1 MLLLTNRDIHEV
13 LDMGD
18 CLDAIRGM
26 AEEIGAGDSVALGRT
41 DVYTPSDGGPAP
53 FHRWAVMTGTSRRR
67 GYLCART
74 MSDMVSWPVVD
85 GRRRE
90 DKFAIEPG
98 TYCGLLFLYS
108 THDGAPLAIMHDG
121 AIQHYRVGAGAGVA
135 ADLLSRPDSEVVGM
149 LGSGGMARSY
159 LEAIA
164 RVRTIRQVRVY
175 SPTEANRRGYA
186 EEMRAQH
193 GIEVVPVDDPR
204 DAVRGADIVALCV
217 SAVEPVFS
225 ADWLEPGMHI
235 TDVTRPST
243 AVDFVRSVDVAFWHG
258 NPTPLVE
265 NLPPTATYARGGYL
279 SWVAGSAEETAIIPR
294 VAPNPETF
302 ALPTLADL
310 VAGRVPG
317 RTSPEQTTFF
327 HNIGS
332 IGEGFA
338 ALGATIYEKAVEQ
351 KLGMEIPTS
360 WFLEDIRD

>member
-1 MLLLTNRDIHEV
+1 VLLLSNRDIHAV
-13 LDMGD
+13 LDMTD
-18 CLDAIRGM
+18 CLTEIEAM
-26 AEEIGAGDSVALGRT
+26 AHEIAAGNSVALGRT

-74 MSDMVSWPVVD
+74 MSDMVSWPIVN
-85 GRRRE
+85 GKRRE

-108 THDGAPLAIMHDG
+108 THNGAPLAIMHDG
-121 AIQHYRVGAGAGVA
+121 AVQHYRVGAGAGVGTA
-135 ADLLSRPDSEVVGM
+135 HLAREDSETVGM
-149 LGSGGMARSY
+149 LGAGGMARSY
-159 LEAIA
+159 LEAFMK
-164 RVRTIRQVRVY
+164 IRPIKRVRVY
-175 SPTEANRRGYA
+175 SPTEASRTTYA
-186 EEMRAQH
+186 TEMAERH
-193 GIEVVPVDDPR
+193 GIEVVAVDDPR
-204 DAVRGADIVALCV
+204 EAVRGADIVALCV
-217 SAVEPVFS
+217 SAVEPVFF
-225 ADWLEPGMHI
+225 AEWLEPGMHVV
-235 TDVTRPST
+235 DVTRPST
-243 AVDFVRSVDVAFWHG
+243 PNDFVRSVDRAFWHG

-265 NLPPTATYARGGYL
+265 NLPPSAMYARGGYL

-310 VAGRVPG
+310 VSGKAEG

-338 ALGATIYEKAVEQ
+338 AVGAGIYERALEAKI
-351 KLGMEIPTS
+351 GTEIPTS